1 MAHRIALLT
10 GLDLRPILPAIPTE
24 ILLVQG
30 NEDRIV
36 PRRDFEVLKAALP
49 KAEAAILPTVG
60 HQPHMTHAE
69 VLAQLIHQWLLPCA
83 EGPGGCTAS
92 GGSG

>member
-1 MAHRIALLT
+1 MI
-10 GLDLRPILPAIPTE
+10 PAE
-24 ILLVQG
+24 ILLIQG

-36 PRRDFEVLKAALP
+36 PRRDHETLKAALP
-49 KAEAAILPTVG
+49 KGEGVIMPNVG

-83 EGPGGCTAS
+83 EGPGGCTEHA
-92 GGSG
+92 GCP